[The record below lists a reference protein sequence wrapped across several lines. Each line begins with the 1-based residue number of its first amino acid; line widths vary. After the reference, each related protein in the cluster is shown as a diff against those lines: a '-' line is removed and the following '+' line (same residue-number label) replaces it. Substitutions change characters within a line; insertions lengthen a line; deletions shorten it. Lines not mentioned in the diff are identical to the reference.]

1 MVYLEPPY
9 RYLIV
14 IDDIWKISVWK
25 TIQYALVDNECGS
38 VIISTTRNLD
48 VANKIGGV
56 YQLQPLSPAD
66 SRKLFSL
73 RIFGTEDKCLSNK
86 LTEVSTEILRNVEVY
101 P

>member
-25 TIQYALVDNECGS
+25 TIQYAIVDNECGS
-38 VIISTTRNLD
+38 IIISTTRNLD

-56 YQLQPLSPAD
+56 YQLQPLSLAD
-66 SRKLFSL
+66 SRKLFNL
-73 RIFGTEDKCLSNK
+73 RIFGNED
-86 LTEVSTEILRNVEVY
+86 
-101 P
+101 